1 MTSKS
6 SPTTRRLRCSIPS
19 RSTRRKAH
27 SQGAELEA
35 RLRATSELEITGSIG
50 LLEAEYDA
58 DAPAAGVS
66 EGNSLPRS
74 PESSYGI
81 SFNYKPRFEED
92 SPLSLRAEY
101 LWLGDEYLTADN
113 QADGLQDGYGLIN
126 GRVAWEF
133 GIGGWSRSGAR
144 TWMTRPT

>member
-1 MTSKS
+1 M
-6 SPTTRRLRCSIPS
+6 
-19 RSTRRKAH
+19 
-27 SQGAELEA
+27 
-35 RLRATSELEITGSIG
+35 
-50 LLEAEYDA
+50 
-58 DAPAAGVS
+58 S

-133 GIGGWSRSGAR
+133 GDRWLVAIWGKNLDDETYLTRLFDLSGNPLVTEKLIALGPPR
-144 TWMTRPT
+144 TYGLEVRFGL